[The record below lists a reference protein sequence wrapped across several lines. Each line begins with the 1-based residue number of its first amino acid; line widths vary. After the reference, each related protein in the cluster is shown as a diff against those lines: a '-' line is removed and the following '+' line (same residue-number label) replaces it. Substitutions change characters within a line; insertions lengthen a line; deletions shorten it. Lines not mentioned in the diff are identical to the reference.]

1 MFRDAGPPSSR
12 SESCASGYALIVR
25 VGLRISAV
33 AVAFIVLWL
42 YVGGVLLGELRNV
55 ALLPVW
61 VVLGS
66 TAVSTLILM
75 VVLAAAD
82 SADPRARRSHL
93 LLAAGVGG
101 ILSIVLGGTIDA
113 LIQPTAGAGA
123 VDDRALLLS
132 GFVEEACKLAV
143 VYFFVRRRA
152 RPTMV
157 DGLLLGAAVGL
168 GFAAFESMGYAVSPF
183 LDHAFAWST
192 MAQSGQIQVS
202 RALFEPFGHPLWSAL
217 LGAAVVSS
225 SNGRIPHAARVALA
239 YLGVAIAHG
248 AWDGAAVLGER
259 VLGTAGLA
267 VANAGVWMITAVE
280 LIVLANI
287 VRKQRKSVVAAGTD
301 ST

>member
-1 MFRDAGPPSSR
+1 M
-12 SESCASGYALIVR
+12 
-25 VGLRISAV
+25 RISAV
-33 AVAFIVLWL
+33 AVAFIVLWF
-42 YVGGVLLGELRNV
+42 YVGGVLLGVLRNV

-66 TAVSTLILM
+66 TAVSTVILM

-82 SADPRARRSHL
+82 SAGPRVRRNNL

-113 LIQPTAGAGA
+113 LIQPTAAAGT

-143 VYFFVRRRA
+143 VSFFVRRCE
-152 RPTMV
+152 RPKTA

-183 LDHAFAWST
+183 LDHEFAWST
-192 MAQSGQIQVS
+192 LAQSGQIQVT

-225 SNGRIPHAARVALA
+225 SNGRIPHAARVTLA

-259 VLGTAGLA
+259 VLGTAGVA

-280 LIVLANI
+280 LIVLVSI
-287 VRKQRKSVVAAGTD
+287 IRKQRESVAPDGADPT
-301 ST
+301 

>member
-1 MFRDAGPPSSR
+1 MR
-12 SESCASGYALIVR
+12 I
-25 VGLRISAV
+25 GLRISVVGA
-33 AVAFIVLWL
+33 AFVLLWL
-42 YVGGVLLGELRNV
+42 YLGVVLLGLLRNV

-61 VVLGS
+61 VVVGS
-66 TAVSTLILM
+66 TAVSTILLM
-75 VVLAAAD
+75 VVLAETG
-82 SADPRARRSHL
+82 SGGQRLSRSEL

-101 ILSIVLGGTIDA
+101 TLSIVFGGTIDA
-113 LIQPTAGAGA
+113 LVQPTVAAGA

-143 VYFFVRRRA
+143 VYLFVRRRV
-152 RPTMV
+152 RPTII

-183 LDHAFAWST
+183 LDHQFGWPT
-192 MAQSGQIQVS
+192 LVQSGRIQVT

-225 SNGRIPHAARVALA
+225 SRGRLPRAARVTLA

-259 VLGTAGLA
+259 VLGAIGVA
-267 VANAGVWMITAVE
+267 VANAGVGIVTAVE
-280 LIVLANI
+280 MIVLVGI
-287 VRKQRKSVVAAGTD
+287 VRKQRALMKAD
-301 ST
+301 SGDRS

>member
-1 MFRDAGPPSSR
+1 M
-12 SESCASGYALIVR
+12 
-25 VGLRISAV
+25 RISAV
-33 AVAFIVLWL
+33 AVAFIVLWC
-42 YVGGVLLGELRNV
+42 YVGGVLLGVLRNV

-66 TAVSTLILM
+66 TAVSTVILM

-82 SADPRARRSHL
+82 SAGPRVRRNNL

-113 LIQPTAGAGA
+113 LIQPTAAAAGA

-143 VYFFVRRRA
+143 VSFFVRRCE
-152 RPTMV
+152 RPKTA

-183 LDHAFAWST
+183 LDHEFAWST
-192 MAQSGQIQVS
+192 LAQSGQIQVT

-225 SNGRIPHAARVALA
+225 SNGRIPHAARVTLA

-259 VLGTAGLA
+259 VLGTAGVA

-280 LIVLANI
+280 LIVLVSI
-287 VRKQRKSVVAAGTD
+287 IRKQRESVAPDGADPT
-301 ST
+301 